1 MSIIGPHM
9 DEQIFFRKIVVYKV
23 QILRA
28 SFGAKIL
35 IRKKLGCGSNMDLVL
50 SGYNSIAHDPGLYL
64 AIFNN
69 FWSFKS

>member
-1 MSIIGPHM
+1 MV
-9 DEQIFFRKIVVYKV
+9 EQTFFRKIVVYKV

-50 SGYNSIAHDPGLYL
+50 SIAHDPGHYL

-69 FWSFKS
+69 FWSFKSW

>member
-1 MSIIGPHM
+1 MNK
-9 DEQIFFRKIVVYKV
+9 FFLERLSYVYKV

-50 SGYNSIAHDPGLYL
+50 SGYNSIAHDPGHYL
-64 AIFNN
+64 PIFNN
-69 FWSFKS
+69 FWSFKSW